1 MHPFPQAQSNQAVT
15 GVADTTTATAES
27 RAVVAPARS
36 RPRDQAPRSQGP
48 GGTAAAATVTLGGLR
63 APAMRADLKAHG
75 PGPGGEEVQAHL
87 VPRGRV
93 SPSRLVDARC
103 ARGSGGLVVRSAA
116 PRQVSA
122 GATAMEK
129 LFQA

>member
-15 GVADTTTATAES
+15 GVADSTTATAES

-87 VPRGRV
+87 VPRGGA
-93 SPSRLVDARC
+93 SRRPVLLTPDARADLVDWWE
-103 ARGSGGLVVRSAA
+103 RGAPPSQCRSHSYGKT
-116 PRQVSA
+116 V
-122 GATAMEK
+122 
-129 LFQA
+129 